1 MKNVLFKIPSKDSE
15 ELFLSIISDKFKID
29 ISLINILKKY
39 FKDDV
44 YLIFT
49 LFAGKSIN
57 FPTIDNLDEIGKMI
71 AICSEMKKMLEYGVK
86 FENVIQI
93 LSDKF
98 QLSTNKIFSFYNEL
112 LYRNKIFESITKKE
126 YGSYD

>member
-1 MKNVLFKIPSKDSE
+1 
-15 ELFLSIISDKFKID
+15 
-29 ISLINILKKY
+29 
-39 FKDDV
+39 
-44 YLIFT
+44 
-49 LFAGKSIN
+49 
-57 FPTIDNLDEIGKMI
+57 MI